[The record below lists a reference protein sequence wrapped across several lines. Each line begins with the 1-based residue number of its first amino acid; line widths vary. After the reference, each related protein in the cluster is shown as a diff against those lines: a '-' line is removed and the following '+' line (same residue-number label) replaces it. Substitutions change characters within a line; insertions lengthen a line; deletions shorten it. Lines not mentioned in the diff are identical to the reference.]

1 MSTNSDFHSVD
12 FFRGVRDKHA
22 DLLSNMGPDE
32 IIAFFENQEEPN
44 NRATSTT
51 GWLDGAPAP
60 TSQPVAGCTDR

>member
-32 IIAFFENQEEPN
+32 IIAFFENQEESN
-44 NRATSTT
+44 NSATPDHGLAARRSRA
-51 GWLDGAPAP
+51 DQPARGG
-60 TSQPVAGCTDR
+60 VR